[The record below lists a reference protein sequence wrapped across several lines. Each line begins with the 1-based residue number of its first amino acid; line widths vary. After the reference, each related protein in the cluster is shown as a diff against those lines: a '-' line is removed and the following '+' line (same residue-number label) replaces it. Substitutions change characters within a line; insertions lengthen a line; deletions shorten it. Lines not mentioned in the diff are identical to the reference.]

1 MKGAG
6 AKTVLI
12 RTETFFNSPVATNNS
27 GGGIKKK
34 RTLLKES

>member
-12 RTETFFNSPVATNNS
+12 RTETFLNSPVATNNS
-27 GGGIKKK
+27 GGIKKK
-34 RTLLKES
+34 TRKYTHS